1 MLLPWRSYLDYKQK
15 VNKMRTVISIPL
27 IFMVFL
33 GGLTL
38 FTSSCQPSSDS
49 SFTKRAARGKELYDS
64 YCKACHGKT
73 GDGPLAHELKTLPPD
88 LTKISARRNSTSFP
102 ILEVVKY
109 IDGRKDV
116 STHGTREMPVWGDVL
131 KDKENLD
138 DEKAIEGKIGDL
150 LAYLESIQK

>member
-1 MLLPWRSYLDYKQK
+1 
-15 VNKMRTVISIPL
+15 MRKIRGIQFL
-27 IFMVFL
+27 ALVFL

-38 FTSSCQPSSDS
+38 FLSSCKSSSDS
-49 SFTKRAARGKELYDS
+49 SFKQRTARGKELYDS

-73 GDGPLAHELKTLPPD
+73 GDGPLAKELKTAPPD

-102 ILEVVKY
+102 MLEVAQY

-116 STHGTREMPVWGDVL
+116 STHGTREMPVWGDEL
-131 KDKENLD
+131 KVKENLD
-138 DEKAIEGKIGDL
+138 DEKALEGKIGDL